1 MDSSVS
7 AQLLVAGH
15 RVARMLEARLQTLD
29 LSAGEAMVLAT
40 LGERALTMGGIQGA
54 LHIGASTAT
63 SLVTRLERAG
73 RVSRRRNPEDA
84 RSIVVELTEAGRE
97 VSTLAALAFDE
108 LDDQLRGGE
117 SADID
122 AHRAFM
128 ERVASLSEAGS

>member
-1 MDSSVS
+1 MDDSLS

-15 RVARMLEARLQTLD
+15 RVARMLEARLDALD

-97 VSTLAALAFDE
+97 VSILATLAFDD
-108 LDDQLRGGE
+108 LDDQLRGEG
-117 SADID
+117 SADIE

-128 ERVASLSEAGS
+128 ARVASLSEAS

>member
-1 MDSSVS
+1 MENSLS
-7 AQLLVAGH
+7 AQLLVGGH
-15 RVARMLEARLQTLD
+15 RVARMLEARLDALD

-84 RSIVVELTEAGRE
+84 RSIVLELTEAGRE
-97 VSTLAALAFDE
+97 VSILAALAFDE
-108 LDDQLRGGE
+108 LDDQLRGEE
-117 SADID
+117 SADVA

-128 ERVASLSEAGS
+128 DRVALLSQASQ

>member
-1 MDSSVS
+1 MDNSVS

-29 LSAGEAMVLAT
+29 LSAGEAIVLAT

-97 VSTLAALAFDE
+97 VSILAALAFDE

-117 SADID
+117 SADVD

>member
-1 MDSSVS
+1 MDNSLS

-29 LSAGEAMVLAT
+29 LSAGEAIVLAT

-97 VSTLAALAFDE
+97 VSAAAALAFDE

-117 SADID
+117 PADVD
-122 AHRAFM
+122 AHRALM
-128 ERVASLSEAGS
+128 ERVASLSEAGT

>member
-1 MDSSVS
+1 VDNSLS

-15 RVARMLEARLQTLD
+15 RVARMLESRLEAPE

-63 SLVTRLERAG
+63 SLVTRLERSG

-84 RSIVVELTEAGRE
+84 RSIVVELTESGRE
-97 VSTLAALAFDE
+97 VSAAAALAFDE
-108 LDDQLRGGE
+108 LDDQLRGE
-117 SADID
+117 EPAEVE

-128 ERVASLSEAGS
+128 ARVASLSEAGS

>member
-1 MDSSVS
+1 MDDSLS

-15 RVARMLEARLQTLD
+15 RVARMLEARLDALD

-40 LGERALTMGGIQGA
+40 LGERELTMGGIQGA

-63 SLVTRLERAG
+63 SLVTRLEQAG
-73 RVSRRRNPEDA
+73 HVSRRRNPEDA
-84 RSIVVELTEAGRE
+84 RSIVVELTDAGRE
-97 VSTLAALAFDE
+97 VSILAALAFDE
-108 LDDQLRGGE
+108 LDDQLRGEE

-128 ERVASLSEAGS
+128 ARVACLSEASS

>member
-1 MDSSVS
+1 MENSLS
-7 AQLLVAGH
+7 AQLLVGGH
-15 RVARMLEARLQTLD
+15 RVARMLEARLDALD

-97 VSTLAALAFDE
+97 VSILAALAFDE
-108 LDDQLRGGE
+108 LDDQLRGEE
-117 SADID
+117 SADVA

-128 ERVASLSEAGS
+128 DRVALLGQASQ

>member
-1 MDSSVS
+1 MDRSLS
-7 AQLLVAGH
+7 AELLVAGH
-15 RVARMLEARLQTLD
+15 RVARMLESRLEALE

-63 SLVTRLERAG
+63 SVVTRLERAG

-97 VSTLAALAFDE
+97 VSILAALAFHE
-108 LDDQLRGGE
+108 LDDLLRGGE
-117 SADID
+117 PADVD

-128 ERVASLSEAGS
+128 ERVASLSESGS